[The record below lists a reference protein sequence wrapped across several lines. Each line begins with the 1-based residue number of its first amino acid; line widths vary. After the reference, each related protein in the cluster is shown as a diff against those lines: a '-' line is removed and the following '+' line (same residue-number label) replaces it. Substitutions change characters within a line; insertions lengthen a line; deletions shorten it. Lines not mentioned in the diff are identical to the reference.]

1 MSVYIDDLLVP
12 GDSEEEHLRTL
23 ERVLTRLQEAGF
35 KLKMPKCSF
44 MVSTVEYL
52 GVSTVEYPGH
62 VISAKGVQP
71 MEEKTKA
78 VANAPVSQNVTQPS
92 GHSLVS

>member
-23 ERVLTRLQEAGF
+23 ERALTRLQEAGF

-52 GVSTVEYPGH
+52 GH

-78 VANAPVSQNVTQPS
+78 VANAPVPQNVTQPS